1 MIVYIYILDPNRLN
15 DCNADLVGHESQN
28 VIDNRRIFKSS
39 DVFDAVELL
48 DEYGLRL
55 FALEERVTSQTAHVY
70 SAVSVAVDDG
80 RLGVGEVLFARVDER
95 FGGLEAD
102 AVEAVQLDLR
112 RLEWVDETFSDLAH
126 FVACGVVKVGE

>member
-1 MIVYIYILDPNRLN
+1 MIVYILDPNRLN

-28 VIDNRRIFKSS
+28 VIDNRRIFKSG
-39 DVFDAVELL
+39 DVFDAVKLL
-48 DEYGLRL
+48 DEYGLGL
-55 FALEERVTSQTAHVY
+55 LALEERVTSQTAHVY

-80 RLGVGEVLFARVDER
+80 RLGVGEVLFACVNER

-112 RLEWVDETFSDLAH
+112 RLECVDETLGVLAH
-126 FVACGVVKVGE
+126 LVACRVVKVGK